1 MSVDLLK
8 GRYELMG
15 KLGSGG
21 FSTVFKAYDV
31 LLDREVAIKI
41 LKASLHEDE
50 ELVQRFLLEAKL
62 TSKLA
67 HPNTLTVHDFGRD
80 EEGHCFFVTE
90 LLVGQSLHE
99 RLYRSKI
106 TVKEALTIAS
116 QITLGLGEAH
126 SKEIVHRDIKPGN
139 IFLIDSH
146 IPNEPHVKLL
156 DFGIAKSIG
165 LDGQT
170 VTGQMMG
177 TPTYMSPEQIVNIK
191 EVDHR
196 TDIYSLG
203 VVLFHM
209 LSGAPPFKG
218 ESYWDTMRMHMQ
230 DPLPPLLVAAPVSHL
245 PTKVLDDTQKLLKT
259 MMAKEKSKRPSSAEE
274 AQRQINSILQAIK
287 QSARTQAKASSSS
300 TASSVQ
306 SSSSELSS
314 TSEAYTPAPTESVPQ
329 AGAGTKQSQP
339 ESSSSLPAIP
349 NIKSIP
355 RASQMT
361 EEESSPVTN
370 ILGFLNELEEDVE
383 LAAPSHRFDSRD
395 TAPGGSLEQTIGAG
409 QPIPP
414 IDPFSPEAQRNANQA
429 RRRPSSMGQME
440 SPLSFQDGPST
451 GSSIGFGGER
461 SEAVSNSS
469 PLVIKTLRVLILDP
483 NEFAGESYK
492 RGLIEG
498 GERRQELDAQGSDQK
513 QLLSVSVS
521 NTEQELL
528 EDLEWGADLLLFD
541 LKARDGAR
549 EKEGIQLLQDL
560 RVKCPDECR
569 IIAICKDRDLTVEV
583 IEAGADAVLVKP
595 VRKQQLFDAASV
607 YLWGS

>member
-50 ELVQRFLLEAKL
+50 ELVRRFLLEAKL

-80 EEGHCFFVTE
+80 DEGHCFFVTE

-116 QITLGLGEAH
+116 QITLGLSEAH

-139 IFLIDSH
+139 IFLIESH
-146 IPNEPHVKLL
+146 LPNEPLVKLL

-177 TPTYMSPEQIVNIK
+177 TPTYMSPERIVNIK

-230 DPLPPLLVAAPVSHL
+230 DPLPPLIVASSVDDL
-245 PTKVLDDTQKLLKT
+245 PTRVLDDTQQLLKT
-259 MMAKEKSKRPSSAEE
+259 MMAKEKSKRPGSAEE
-274 AQRQINSILQAIK
+274 LQQKIASILQVIK
-287 QSARTQAKASSSS
+287 QSERARSNA
-300 TASSVQ
+300 
-306 SSSSELSS
+306 
-314 TSEAYTPAPTESVPQ
+314 PAPRVTSSATSKTTSKNV
-329 AGAGTKQSQP
+329 SQP
-339 ESSSSLPAIP
+339 
-349 NIKSIP
+349 
-355 RASQMT
+355 
-361 EEESSPVTN
+361 SPS
-370 ILGFLNELEEDVE
+370 
-383 LAAPSHRFDSRD
+383 AYSR
-395 TAPGGSLEQTIGAG
+395 
-409 QPIPP
+409 
-414 IDPFSPEAQRNANQA
+414 PF
-429 RRRPSSMGQME
+429 
-440 SPLSFQDGPST
+440 
-451 GSSIGFGGER
+451 
-461 SEAVSNSS
+461 VS
-469 PLVIKTLRVLILDP
+469 
-483 NEFAGESYK
+483 
-492 RGLIEG
+492 
-498 GERRQELDAQGSDQK
+498 
-513 QLLSVSVS
+513 
-521 NTEQELL
+521 
-528 EDLEWGADLLLFD
+528 
-541 LKARDGAR
+541 
-549 EKEGIQLLQDL
+549 
-560 RVKCPDECR
+560 
-569 IIAICKDRDLTVEV
+569 
-583 IEAGADAVLVKP
+583 
-595 VRKQQLFDAASV
+595 
-607 YLWGS
+607 